1 MVNQSFGLIRRM
13 DNKGDKMIKEKEQY
27 YMCVNCGGQFP
38 RDEMCF
44 DTEYDC
50 DFCDDCMPKDEEE
63 K

>member
-1 MVNQSFGLIRRM
+1 MHKFIYP
-13 DNKGDKMIKEKEQY
+13 EQY
-27 YMCVNCGGQFP
+27 YMCVNCGGDFP